1 MLWHYCT
8 GAMTIP
14 VKGASEEDA
23 VFLSRMIEW
32 DSHNHMILTWIR
44 NTSIPSISNLLGSFD
59 DAKSAWDMLTKREE
73 ARLATLQ
80 AQNKLN
86 ILAITPSTPL
96 IEQPQQLG
104 DFSGSSNRRK
114 QTNKKFCNYC
124 KRLGHT
130 IETCYRCN
138 KSTATVANTAPTPP
152 TVSTSQSSGSTINLS
167 STELQEIIAQA
178 VRMVG
183 NASLSTAL
191 SVLPGK
197 SQTWL
202 FDSACCNHMTP
213 HSSLFTNLDPAPHP
227 LNIHIADGSTM
238 HGNSLGFVS
247 TSTLSVPGVFHD
259 PRTGQELGT
268 GPRVGRMFPVNNLHL
283 PPVAP
288 VSVAAAT
295 AAVSSLPSLALW
307 HSRLGHAPSSRVQQ
321 LVSRGLLGSVSKDN
335 FDCTSCQL
343 GKQPALPFNNSDS
356 ISKSTSQQN
365 GRAERKLRHIL
376 DTVRALLLSAKI
388 PAPFWGEASLHA
400 VHAINRIPST
410 VIHNQTPYERL
421 FGSPPNYHHLRSFG
435 SACFVLLQPHEH
447 NKLEPRSRLCC
458 FLGYGETQKGYRCYD
473 PVSHRLRVSR
483 NVIFWEHRLFV
494 ELSHFHSSL
503 TNSSV
508 LEIFPDESLIIH
520 ELPHFEPGSPAPAL
534 PEDPP
539 QDIPPRHSTR
549 VRSIPPHL
557 LDYHCYTALATLHEP
572 QTYRE
577 ASTDPL
583 WQIAM
588 KEELDA
594 LTKNHTWDLVTLPP
608 GQSVVGC
615 KWIYKIK
622 TRSDGSV
629 ERYKARLVAKG
640 FTQEYGIDYEETF
653 APVAR
658 ISSVCALL
666 AVAAARKWDLFQMDV
681 KNAFLNGDLSE
692 EVYMQP
698 PPGLS
703 IESNKVCHLRRALYG
718 LKQAP
723 RAWFASTILLLLY
736 VDDMIITGDD
746 LSGIQ
751 ELKDFLSQQFEM
763 KDLGHLSYFLG
774 LEITHSTDGLYI
786 TQAKRLVGSLVYLT
800 VTRPDISYAVHQVS
814 QYLSAP
820 RSTHYAAVLR
830 ILRYLKDADWEG
842 DPTDRRSTTG
852 YCFLLGS
859 SLISWQSKKQTF
871 VARSSTKAEYRAL
884 ADTTS
889 ELLWLRWL
897 LKDLGVST
905 SSATPLYCDNQSA
918 IHIAHNDVFHERTKH
933 IEIDCHFIRYHLLHG
948 ALKLFSVSSKD
959 QLADIFTKSLPKRRT
974 RDLVDNL
981 NFYYGNYDQKSSPP
995 TFALQFDGNP
1005 WATVVTSSDLV
1016 IYYEAIYAVK
1026 GDSTSVCV
1034 AQTHANQFPFISALE
1049 MASLGSNMYSSLDS
1063 NYALFLRRRVAFGA
1077 NETISDAY
1085 DRIWVP
1091 GVAVNG
1097 LTAVTSDA
1105 LVIDNDNPVS
1115 NPIIPP
1121 YQEVLEVTITNLTA
1135 SSNNNLSLV
1144 ATSDSTL
1151 PPLINALEIF
1161 SISNELT
1168 DGTDSNDV
1176 EQLASLQVLYPIL
1189 RQWGGDPCL
1198 PSPFTWDWVNCSTDA
1213 TPRVTALYLSGFE
1226 LYSSFPDLSSMD
1238 ALEIIDLHNNSLEG
1252 DIPDYLGTMP
1262 NLKQLKLYDN
1272 SINHPLLSRNLA
1284 DNDFSGTLPTS
1295 ISNDKNL
1302 KLIVTGNKNLCISGK
1317 SCQTSDTNTGT
1328 SFDDPEFTTSS
1339 GKKKSNNLPAIL
1351 GSTIPTF
1358 FLFWAIVGVFI
1369 IVRQRRKAA
1378 AVTAMSAAGK
1388 IPTLKGTYML
1398 IVENYIQTSSM
1409 NSIGCTCKRH
1419 PDRVSGHPPMVLLA
1433 MCGCGPWLLVVI
1445 AYYPDVYALPA
1456 SFALP
1461 WIGEAETSFAFP

>member
-1 MLWHYCT
+1 MDKKDVFLPRPIHTVLKGTKNYLSWSQAMRSFLKSRMLWHYCT

-59 DAKSAWDMLTKREE
+59 DAKSAWDMLTKRYSTTHGSMKYQLVVELHQLRQEPGQSINDYYDQLRFIWDQIDLSDPTWGCSKDAQQYASIRDEFRLYEFLMSLHKDFEPIRGQLLNRSPAPSLDTAVNELVREE

-124 KRLGHT
+124 KRPGHT

-138 KSTATVANTAPTPP
+138 KSTAAVANTAPTPP

-167 STELQEIIAQA
+167 SIELQEIIAQA

-247 TSTLSVPGVFHD
+247 TSTLSILGVFHVPDLSYNLCSVGQLAELGYRLIFYYSGCIVQD
-259 PRTGQELGT
+259 PRTEQELGT

-321 LVSRGLLGSVSKDN
+321 LVSRG
-335 FDCTSCQL
+335 
-343 GKQPALPFNNSDS
+343 
-356 ISKSTSQQN
+356 TSQQN

-388 PAPFWGEASLHA
+388 PASFWGEASLHA

-410 VIHNQTPYERL
+410 VIHNQTP
-421 FGSPPNYHHLRSFG
+421 
-435 SACFVLLQPHEH
+435 
-447 NKLEPRSRLCC
+447 LCC

-483 NVIFWEHRLFV
+483 NVVFWEHRLFV
-494 ELSHFHSSL
+494 ELSHFRSSL
-503 TNSSV
+503 TNSFV
-508 LEIFPDESLIIH
+508 LEIFPDESLVPSANTFDLHLDFSPDIFDASPRQVADEQIIH

-723 RAWFASTILLLLY
+723 CAWFAKFSSIIFRLGYTASPYDSALFLRRTDKGTILLLLFT
-736 VDDMIITGDD
+736 DDW
-746 LSGIQ
+746 L
-751 ELKDFLSQQFEM
+751 
-763 KDLGHLSYFLG
+763 
-774 LEITHSTDGLYI
+774 
-786 TQAKRLVGSLVYLT
+786 
-800 VTRPDISYAVHQVS
+800 
-814 QYLSAP
+814 
-820 RSTHYAAVLR
+820 AA
-830 ILRYLKDADWEG
+830 
-842 DPTDRRSTTG
+842 
-852 YCFLLGS
+852 
-859 SLISWQSKKQTF
+859 
-871 VARSSTKAEYRAL
+871 
-884 ADTTS
+884 
-889 ELLWLRWL
+889 
-897 LKDLGVST
+897 
-905 SSATPLYCDNQSA
+905 
-918 IHIAHNDVFHERTKH
+918 
-933 IEIDCHFIRYHLLHG
+933 
-948 ALKLFSVSSKD
+948 
-959 QLADIFTKSLPKRRT
+959 
-974 RDLVDNL
+974 
-981 NFYYGNYDQKSSPP
+981 
-995 TFALQFDGNP
+995 
-1005 WATVVTSSDLV
+1005 
-1016 IYYEAIYAVK
+1016 
-1026 GDSTSVCV
+1026 
-1034 AQTHANQFPFISALE
+1034 
-1049 MASLGSNMYSSLDS
+1049 
-1063 NYALFLRRRVAFGA
+1063 
-1077 NETISDAY
+1077 
-1085 DRIWVP
+1085 
-1091 GVAVNG
+1091 
-1097 LTAVTSDA
+1097 
-1105 LVIDNDNPVS
+1105 
-1115 NPIIPP
+1115 
-1121 YQEVLEVTITNLTA
+1121 
-1135 SSNNNLSLV
+1135 
-1144 ATSDSTL
+1144 
-1151 PPLINALEIF
+1151 
-1161 SISNELT
+1161 
-1168 DGTDSNDV
+1168 
-1176 EQLASLQVLYPIL
+1176 
-1189 RQWGGDPCL
+1189 
-1198 PSPFTWDWVNCSTDA
+1198 
-1213 TPRVTALYLSGFE
+1213 
-1226 LYSSFPDLSSMD
+1226 
-1238 ALEIIDLHNNSLEG
+1238 
-1252 DIPDYLGTMP
+1252 
-1262 NLKQLKLYDN
+1262 
-1272 SINHPLLSRNLA
+1272 
-1284 DNDFSGTLPTS
+1284 
-1295 ISNDKNL
+1295 
-1302 KLIVTGNKNLCISGK
+1302 
-1317 SCQTSDTNTGT
+1317 
-1328 SFDDPEFTTSS
+1328 
-1339 GKKKSNNLPAIL
+1339 
-1351 GSTIPTF
+1351 
-1358 FLFWAIVGVFI
+1358 
-1369 IVRQRRKAA
+1369 
-1378 AVTAMSAAGK
+1378 
-1388 IPTLKGTYML
+1388 
-1398 IVENYIQTSSM
+1398 
-1409 NSIGCTCKRH
+1409 
-1419 PDRVSGHPPMVLLA
+1419 
-1433 MCGCGPWLLVVI
+1433 
-1445 AYYPDVYALPA
+1445 
-1456 SFALP
+1456 
-1461 WIGEAETSFAFP
+1461 

>member
-1 MLWHYCT
+1 
-8 GAMTIP
+8 
-14 VKGASEEDA
+14 
-23 VFLSRMIEW
+23 
-32 DSHNHMILTWIR
+32 
-44 NTSIPSISNLLGSFD
+44 
-59 DAKSAWDMLTKREE
+59 MLTKRYSTTHGSMKYRLVVELHQLRQEPGQSINDYYDQLRFIWDQIDLSDPTWACSKDAQQYASIRDEFRLYEFLMSLHKDFEPIRGQLLNRSPAPSLDTAVNELVREE

-124 KRLGHT
+124 KRPGHT
-130 IETCYRCN
+130 IETCYRRN
-138 KSTATVANTAPTPP
+138 KSTAAVANTEPTPP

-178 VRMVG
+178 VRMAG
-183 NASLSTAL
+183 NASFSTAL

-213 HSSLFTNLDPAPHP
+213 HSSLFSNLDPAPHP

-268 GPRVGRMFPVNNLHL
+268 GSRVGRMFPMNNLHL

-321 LVSRGLLGSVSKDN
+321 LVSRG
-335 FDCTSCQL
+335 
-343 GKQPALPFNNSDS
+343 
-356 ISKSTSQQN
+356 TSQQN

-388 PAPFWGEASLHA
+388 PAPFWGETSLHV
-400 VHAINRIPST
+400 VHAINRIPSA

-421 FGSPPNYHHLRSFG
+421 FGSPLTIITFAPLDPL
-435 SACFVLLQPHEH
+435 VLFFFSLMSTT
-447 NKLEPRSRLCC
+447 NLSLDLDSVVSLVMAKLKR
-458 FLGYGETQKGYRCYD
+458 
-473 PVSHRLRVSR
+473 
-483 NVIFWEHRLFV
+483 
-494 ELSHFHSSL
+494 
-503 TNSSV
+503 
-508 LEIFPDESLIIH
+508 EIFPDESIVPSTNTFDPHLDFSPDIFDVSPRQVADKQINH

-640 FTQEYGIDYEETF
+640 FTQEYEIDYEETF

-658 ISSVCALL
+658 ISSVRALL

-703 IESNKVCHLRRALYG
+703 VESNKVCHLRRALYG

-723 RAWFASTILLLLY
+723 RAWFAKFSSTIFRLGYTASPYDSALFLRRTDKCTILLLLY

-763 KDLGHLSYFLG
+763 KGLGHLSYFLG

-786 TQAKRLVGSLVYLT
+786 TQAKYASDLLSQAGLTDSKTVDTPMIGWELSLPHSYSSRHLLCCSSAQSPLVFHAFS
-800 VTRPDISYAVHQVS
+800 
-814 QYLSAP
+814 
-820 RSTHYAAVLR
+820 
-830 ILRYLKDADWEG
+830 DADWAG

-859 SLISWQSKKQTF
+859 SLISWRSKKQTF
-871 VARSSTKAEYRAL
+871 VARSSTEAEYHAL
-884 ADTTS
+884 ANTTS

-905 SSATPLYCDNQSA
+905 SSATPLYCDN
-918 IHIAHNDVFHERTKH
+918 
-933 IEIDCHFIRYHLLHG
+933 
-948 ALKLFSVSSKD
+948 
-959 QLADIFTKSLPKRRT
+959 
-974 RDLVDNL
+974 
-981 NFYYGNYDQKSSPP
+981 
-995 TFALQFDGNP
+995 
-1005 WATVVTSSDLV
+1005 
-1016 IYYEAIYAVK
+1016 
-1026 GDSTSVCV
+1026 
-1034 AQTHANQFPFISALE
+1034 
-1049 MASLGSNMYSSLDS
+1049 
-1063 NYALFLRRRVAFGA
+1063 
-1077 NETISDAY
+1077 
-1085 DRIWVP
+1085 
-1091 GVAVNG
+1091 
-1097 LTAVTSDA
+1097 
-1105 LVIDNDNPVS
+1105 
-1115 NPIIPP
+1115 
-1121 YQEVLEVTITNLTA
+1121 
-1135 SSNNNLSLV
+1135 
-1144 ATSDSTL
+1144 
-1151 PPLINALEIF
+1151 
-1161 SISNELT
+1161 
-1168 DGTDSNDV
+1168 
-1176 EQLASLQVLYPIL
+1176 
-1189 RQWGGDPCL
+1189 
-1198 PSPFTWDWVNCSTDA
+1198 
-1213 TPRVTALYLSGFE
+1213 
-1226 LYSSFPDLSSMD
+1226 
-1238 ALEIIDLHNNSLEG
+1238 
-1252 DIPDYLGTMP
+1252 
-1262 NLKQLKLYDN
+1262 
-1272 SINHPLLSRNLA
+1272 
-1284 DNDFSGTLPTS
+1284 
-1295 ISNDKNL
+1295 
-1302 KLIVTGNKNLCISGK
+1302 
-1317 SCQTSDTNTGT
+1317 
-1328 SFDDPEFTTSS
+1328 
-1339 GKKKSNNLPAIL
+1339 
-1351 GSTIPTF
+1351 
-1358 FLFWAIVGVFI
+1358 
-1369 IVRQRRKAA
+1369 
-1378 AVTAMSAAGK
+1378 
-1388 IPTLKGTYML
+1388 
-1398 IVENYIQTSSM
+1398 
-1409 NSIGCTCKRH
+1409 
-1419 PDRVSGHPPMVLLA
+1419 
-1433 MCGCGPWLLVVI
+1433 
-1445 AYYPDVYALPA
+1445 
-1456 SFALP
+1456 
-1461 WIGEAETSFAFP
+1461 

>member
-1 MLWHYCT
+1 
-8 GAMTIP
+8 
-14 VKGASEEDA
+14 
-23 VFLSRMIEW
+23 
-32 DSHNHMILTWIR
+32 
-44 NTSIPSISNLLGSFD
+44 
-59 DAKSAWDMLTKREE
+59 
-73 ARLATLQ
+73 
-80 AQNKLN
+80 
-86 ILAITPSTPL
+86 
-96 IEQPQQLG
+96 
-104 DFSGSSNRRK
+104 
-114 QTNKKFCNYC
+114 
-124 KRLGHT
+124 
-130 IETCYRCN
+130 
-138 KSTATVANTAPTPP
+138 
-152 TVSTSQSSGSTINLS
+152 
-167 STELQEIIAQA
+167 
-178 VRMVG
+178 MVG

-227 LNIHIADGSTM
+227 LNIHIADGSTI

-247 TSTLSVPGVFHD
+247 TSTLSVPRVFHVPDLSYNLCSVGQLAELGYRLIFYYSGCIVQD

-268 GPRVGRMFPVNNLHL
+268 GPRVGRMFLVNNLHL

-343 GKQPALPFNNSDS
+343 GKQPSLPFNNSDS
-356 ISKSTSQQN
+356 ISKSIFELIHSDVWGPSPVASIGGSRYFVVFIDDYSRYSWIFPMKSRSEILSIYSNFAKMVETQFSKRIKTFQSDNALEYTQHAFQALLHSYGTIHHLTCPGTSQQN

-458 FLGYGETQKGYRCYD
+458 FLGYGETQKGYRCYN

-483 NVIFWEHRLFV
+483 NVVFWEHRLFV
-494 ELSHFHSSL
+494 ELSHFRSSL
-503 TNSSV
+503 TNSSI
-508 LEIFPDESLIIH
+508 LEIFPDESLVPSANTFDLHLDFSPDIFDASPRQIADEQIIH
-520 ELPHFEPGSPAPAL
+520 ELPHFEPGSPAPTL

-557 LDYHCYTALATLHEP
+557 LNYHCYTALATLHEP

-622 TRSDGSV
+622 TRYDGSV

-658 ISSVCALL
+658 ISSVRALL
-666 AVAAARKWDLFQMDV
+666 VVAAARKWDLFQMDV

-723 RAWFASTILLLLY
+723 RAWFAKFSSTIFRLGYTASPYDSALFLRRTDKGTILLLLY

-751 ELKDFLSQQFEM
+751 ELKDFL
-763 KDLGHLSYFLG
+763 
-774 LEITHSTDGLYI
+774 I
-786 TQAKRLVGSLVYLT
+786 
-800 VTRPDISYAVHQVS
+800 TRPDISYAVHQVS

-830 ILRYLKDADWEG
+830 ILRYLKGTLFHGLFYSAQSPLVLRAFSDADWAG

-859 SLISWQSKKQTF
+859 SLISWRSKKQTF
-871 VARSSTKAEYRAL
+871 VARSSTEAEYRAL

-905 SSATPLYCDNQSA
+905 SSATPLYYDNQSA

-981 NFYYGNYDQKSSPP
+981 K
-995 TFALQFDGNP
+995 
-1005 WATVVTSSDLV
+1005 LV
-1016 IYYEAIYAVK
+1016 
-1026 GDSTSVCV
+1026 S
-1034 AQTHANQFPFISALE
+1034 
-1049 MASLGSNMYSSLDS
+1049 
-1063 NYALFLRRRVAFGA
+1063 
-1077 NETISDAY
+1077 
-1085 DRIWVP
+1085 
-1091 GVAVNG
+1091 
-1097 LTAVTSDA
+1097 
-1105 LVIDNDNPVS
+1105 
-1115 NPIIPP
+1115 
-1121 YQEVLEVTITNLTA
+1121 
-1135 SSNNNLSLV
+1135 
-1144 ATSDSTL
+1144 
-1151 PPLINALEIF
+1151 
-1161 SISNELT
+1161 
-1168 DGTDSNDV
+1168 
-1176 EQLASLQVLYPIL
+1176 
-1189 RQWGGDPCL
+1189 
-1198 PSPFTWDWVNCSTDA
+1198 
-1213 TPRVTALYLSGFE
+1213 
-1226 LYSSFPDLSSMD
+1226 
-1238 ALEIIDLHNNSLEG
+1238 
-1252 DIPDYLGTMP
+1252 
-1262 NLKQLKLYDN
+1262 
-1272 SINHPLLSRNLA
+1272 
-1284 DNDFSGTLPTS
+1284 
-1295 ISNDKNL
+1295 
-1302 KLIVTGNKNLCISGK
+1302 
-1317 SCQTSDTNTGT
+1317 
-1328 SFDDPEFTTSS
+1328 
-1339 GKKKSNNLPAIL
+1339 
-1351 GSTIPTF
+1351 
-1358 FLFWAIVGVFI
+1358 
-1369 IVRQRRKAA
+1369 
-1378 AVTAMSAAGK
+1378 
-1388 IPTLKGTYML
+1388 
-1398 IVENYIQTSSM
+1398 
-1409 NSIGCTCKRH
+1409 
-1419 PDRVSGHPPMVLLA
+1419 HPP
-1433 MCGCGPWLLVVI
+1433 
-1445 AYYPDVYALPA
+1445 
-1456 SFALP
+1456 
-1461 WIGEAETSFAFP
+1461 